1 MQDPSS
7 PPKLTHPCPV
17 CKGPVVVGDKFCET
31 CGVRISPLQTCS
43 KCGTRFIA
51 PEKFCDLCGAPLVL
65 EVEPNDSPEHDEDA
79 TSGSVEEL
87 IPERDDEELP
97 DPDTDEVPEDRDEEK
112 IIPTGDTSPR
122 HDTKEI
128 QEPDTEELLEKYG
141 KEYDPDETLESSR
154 KPKPRSPVKQEAKK
168 PSPGFTQ
175 RTRGSVEA
183 VDDALFLSPE
193 RPKTPAKPRV
203 NRAAIILGCMVLIAV
218 IAAVYFIGLP
228 MISANSGTGTVSN
241 PSVAGITSLPNT
253 TIAGTISP
261 TRTVTPITASK
272 ALIPQPTQTIPS
284 GQNLYFQVQKS
295 PITTRIVVTFAGSAG
310 HNSIKSADVKV
321 THPDGSV
328 STGILQPLKGIS
340 EIILDGS
347 KGTDRV
353 EIIALMSEGESYRV
367 YDELVPSMT

>member
-1 MQDPSS
+1 MQDPATPS
-7 PPKLTHPCPV
+7 KLTRPCPV

-65 EVEPNDSPEHDEDA
+65 EVEPNDSTEHDEDS
-79 TSGSVEEL
+79 TRVSVEEQ
-87 IPERDDEELP
+87 IPERDDEDLP
-97 DPDTDEVPEDRDEEK
+97 EPDADEVPEDRYDEK
-112 IIPTGDTSPR
+112 IIQPEDKSPR
-122 HDTKEI
+122 HDNKEI
-128 QEPDTEELLEKYG
+128 REPDTEELLEKYG
-141 KEYDPDETLESSR
+141 TEYDPDETLESSR

-168 PSPGFTQ
+168 PAPGFTQ
-175 RTRGSVEA
+175 RTRGSPETL
-183 VDDALFLSPE
+183 DDALFLSQE
-193 RPKTPAKPRV
+193 KPKTPAKPRV
-203 NRAAIILGCMVLIAV
+203 NRTMIILGCMVLIAV

-228 MISANSGTGTVSN
+228 MINESSGTGTGSN
-241 PSVAGITSLPNT
+241 PSVAESTSQPNT
-253 TIAGTISP
+253 TIARTISP
-261 TRTVTPITASK
+261 TRTVTPATVSK

-284 GQNLYFQVQKS
+284 GQKLYFQVQKS

-353 EIIALMSEGESYRV
+353 EIIALMSDGESYRV